1 MLFAKVKSMKT
12 TWQHIGKRT
21 VWLAVVTLGLL
32 ATAAQAD
39 EKTAF
44 ELIDEGNRYVGEQAS
59 NKVVQIR
66 CDKSV
71 GGTTPNIWYIVYYD
85 HTAALNAVEVKFGA
99 GRMLDVKRP
108 FRLLEPIVGAD
119 NPFKR
124 EQLKIDSDE
133 AFNIAK
139 KEPLLDKLEIKAV
152 RMKMERW
159 KDDTTPV
166 WKVRLWVAKL
176 NEPTKTVDIGE
187 IILSAEDGKI
197 IKVDLHI
204 NKVG

>member
-1 MLFAKVKSMKT
+1 MKM
-12 TWQHIGKRT
+12 TWQHLGKRT
-21 VWLAVVTLGLL
+21 IWLAAVAIGLL
-32 ATAAQAD
+32 TSAAQAG

-44 ELIDEGNRYVGEQAS
+44 ELIDEGNRYIGEQAS

-71 GGTTPNIWYIVYYD
+71 GGTTPNIWHIVYYD

-133 AFNIAK
+133 AYDIAK
-139 KEPLLDKLEIKAV
+139 KEPLLNKLEIKAV
-152 RMKMERW
+152 RMKLERW
-159 KDDTTPV
+159 SDDVTPV

-176 NEPTKTVDIGE
+176 NDPTKTVDVGE
-187 IILSAEDGKI
+187 ITLSAEDGKI
-197 IKVDLHI
+197 IKVDLHL
-204 NKVG
+204 NRVD